1 MHSLVVMNCISS
13 RMDMGAVS
21 DTILKTVTAL
31 SLSTKDYRHAFANM
45 VRTCR

>member
-1 MHSLVVMNCISS
+1 MRSLVVMNCVFS

-21 DTILKTVTAL
+21 DTILKAITAS
-31 SLSTKDYRHAFANM
+31 SLSTANYIPAFANM